1 MKKEGEK
8 YMENFEKT
16 FTVMGEG
23 APSSEKSTREF
34 KEPVVE
40 IELLEENVILMS
52 GVDDFDDPVGD
63 YDPNALWE

>member
-1 MKKEGEK
+1 
-8 YMENFEKT
+8 MENFEKA
-16 FTVMGEG
+16 FAKMGGG

-40 IELLEENVILMS
+40 IELLEKNVILMRS
-52 GVDDFDDPVGD
+52 VDDFGDPVGD